1 MAVVTQLHRAC
12 SPLTG
17 HPRHLPAGQSLQMLE
32 VDVDLV
38 EDNNLAG
45 LHSATQLLGAFGI

>member
-17 HPRHLPAGQSLQMLE
+17 HPRHVPAGQSLQRLE
-32 VDVDLV
+32 IDVGLV
-38 EDNNLAG
+38 EDNNLAC
-45 LHSATQLLGAFGI
+45 LHVGAQFPGAFGI

>member
-17 HPRHLPAGQSLQMLE
+17 HPRHVPAGQSLQRLE

-38 EDNNLAG
+38 EDNNLAC
-45 LHSATQLLGAFGI
+45 LHADAQLPGAFGI